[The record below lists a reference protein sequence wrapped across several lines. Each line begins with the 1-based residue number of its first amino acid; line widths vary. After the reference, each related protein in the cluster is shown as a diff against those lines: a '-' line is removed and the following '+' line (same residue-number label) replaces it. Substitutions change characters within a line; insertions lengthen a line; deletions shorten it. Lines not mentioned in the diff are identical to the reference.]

1 MIISHAYRFI
11 FLKTGKCAGT
21 SVELALSQIC
31 GPDDVI
37 TRVSPADEDS
47 RVGRGPQ
54 HETIPAQYRAP
65 SWRMK
70 RLLGRSPARSGT
82 VYFNHMTAAA
92 LRRAMDPDLFDAY
105 RKVTVVRN
113 PWDQEVSLYYWLTR
127 NERQR
132 PSFEHFVRNPRR
144 RSKRKNFDIYSI
156 EGRIVADVVLKY
168 ERLADDFS
176 AFVASLGVVGSAPQ
190 LPYAKAGHRPA
201 EQRDYRSHYTDDTR
215 DIVARRHAPEI
226 EAFGYEF

>member
-1 MIISHAYRFI
+1 MIISHAHRFI
-11 FLKTGKCAGT
+11 FLKTVKSAGT

-37 TRVSPADEDS
+37 TRVSPADEDT
-47 RVGRGPQ
+47 RLGRGPQ
-54 HETIPAQYRAP
+54 HETIPAQYRSP
-65 SWRMK
+65 KWRMK
-70 RLLGRSPARSGT
+70 RLLGRSPARSGV

-92 LRRAMDPDLFDAY
+92 LRRTMDPDLFDSY

-132 PSFEHFVRNPRR
+132 PSFDHFVRNPRP
-144 RSKRKNFDIYSI
+144 RKNFEIYSI

-176 AFVASLGVVGSAPQ
+176 AFVASLDVGAAPQ
-190 LPYAKAGHRPA
+190 LPNAKAGHRPS
-201 EQRDYRSHYTDDTR
+201 EGRDYRAHYSDGTR
-215 DIVARRHAPEI
+215 DIVARRHAREI

>member
-1 MIISHAYRFI
+1 MIISHAHQFI
-11 FLKTGKCAGT
+11 FLKTKKCAGT
-21 SVELALSQIC
+21 SIELALSQIC

-37 TRVSPADEDS
+37 TRVSPEDENA

-54 HETIPAQYRAP
+54 HELIPAQYRVP
-65 SWRMK
+65 SWRMR

-92 LRRAMDPDLFDAY
+92 LRRAMDPDLFDTY

-127 NERQR
+127 HKRRR
-132 PSFEHFVRNPRR
+132 PSFDQFVQSPRR
-144 RSKRKNFDIYSI
+144 RSERKNFDIYSI
-156 EGRIVADVVLKY
+156 EGRIVADVVLNY

-176 AFVASLGVVGSAPQ
+176 AFVVSLGIASPPQ
-190 LPYAKAGHRPA
+190 LPYAKAGHRPS
-201 EQRDYRSHYTDDTR
+201 EQRDYRSHYTNDTR
-215 DIVARRHAPEI
+215 DIIARRHAREI
-226 EAFGYEF
+226 EAFGFEF